1 MQAPATQLSEKS
13 YVKSVEGRWGRCYF
27 FGKDEYIGKSLQN
40 YGECMPDETEYLL
53 SLAETAGKDKLVLD
67 IGANI
72 GVVSQAMEKSGFTV
86 EAFEPLPDIYE
97 LLTANFKGR
106 AHNIALGHQ
115 EGTTVM
121 PRLDYS
127 QANNYGGFSVG
138 TASKSLGAVQVPVR
152 TLDSFKFE
160 NVGLIK
166 IDVEGFE
173 EGVLR
178 GATDTIARCKPVMYI
193 EDDRVEKSA
202 SLHAFIASLGYV
214 WEPHMPPLFRE
225 KNFFGLKENI
235 WGKNFVSK
243 NIVCHY
249 KG

>member
-1 MQAPATQLSEKS
+1 MQPQPTEKS

-27 FGKDEYIGKSLQN
+27 FEKDEYIGRSLQN

-53 SLAETAGKDKLVLD
+53 SLAAKAGKDKLVLD

-72 GVVSQAMEKSGFTV
+72 GVVSQALEKSGFTV
-86 EAFEPLPDIYE
+86 EAFEPLFDIYE

-115 EGTTVM
+115 EGVTVM

-127 QANNYGGFSVG
+127 QHNNYGGFSVG
-138 TASKSLGAVQVPVR
+138 TASKALGAVQVPVK
-152 TLDSFKFE
+152 TLDSFNFQ

-178 GATDTIARCKPVMYI
+178 GAVDTIARCKPVMYI

-202 SLHAFIASLGYV
+202 SLHAFIASLGYA
-214 WEPHMPPLFRE
+214 WEPHAPPLYRE
-225 KNFFGLKENI
+225 NNFFGLKQNI

-249 KG
+249 KGK